1 MSVSASALLSPSNLT
16 HYSASLLLN
25 LSSDSGKSLSL
36 AKLKTLKQSHLS
48 MMGISDFDDQKVIMK
63 AVKEVVKG
71 KRVEGTSLDD
81 KLESEASAE
90 PKPDKTTRKERKSF
104 GRGSFDKKKSSRSSF
119 DRKSQMDK
127 INSMRGELDSDAKAK
142 KLDSLRRRSFD
153 PDQKGSAKNDLM
165 SEVEKNV
172 EADEHAEA
180 RITGMG
186 PKGPRKK
193 MANDTELSF
202 TFSASSTE
210 TAEKAKRKEKA
221 QQYGNSAQRTA
232 KADDGLHKL
241 GVKIIQ
247 AFKDDIKCEK
257 ATIIFFDNLKSE
269 MFFYIGET
277 RYRFSQDSGIAGEVL
292 KSGQILNVPD
302 VYSHPKF
309 NRSLDSQT
317 GFKTKSIL
325 CAPIRSRS
333 GANDVVAVVQMLNK
347 IGDAGAFTD
356 FDEELIGNCSFRVA
370 EALDLQFSTLVNAQ
384 IDMERLSLDDGT
396 GKKKPTYTKEIG
408 EGGAAGDEKP
418 LYEGSRVVSLNRERD
433 SFADVRRKRVD
444 EYGKEIRDSKV
455 GV

>member
-1 MSVSASALLSPSNLT
+1 
-16 HYSASLLLN
+16 
-25 LSSDSGKSLSL
+25 
-36 AKLKTLKQSHLS
+36 
-48 MMGISDFDDQKVIMK
+48 
-63 AVKEVVKG
+63 
-71 KRVEGTSLDD
+71 
-81 KLESEASAE
+81 
-90 PKPDKTTRKERKSF
+90 
-104 GRGSFDKKKSSRSSF
+104 FDKKKSARSSF
-119 DRKSQMDK
+119 DRKQQMEK
-127 INSMRGELDSDAKAK
+127 INSMRGELDNDAKAK

-153 PDQKGSAKNDLM
+153 PDQKGEKKNDLM

-186 PKGPRKK
+186 PKGRKK
-193 MANDTELSF
+193 MGADTELGF
-202 TFSASSTE
+202 TFSKSSAE
-210 TAEKAKRKEKA
+210 TMEKAKRKEKA

-232 KADDGLHKL
+232 KADDGLLKL

-247 AFKDDIKCEK
+247 TFKDDIKCER
-257 ATIIFFDNLKSE
+257 ATIMFFDSLKSE
-269 MFFYIGET
+269 MFFYVGET
-277 RYRFSQDSGIAGEVL
+277 RYRFDMNTGIAGEVL
-292 KSGQILNVPD
+292 KTGSLLNIPD

-309 NRSLDSQT
+309 NKSLDAQT
-317 GFKTKSIL
+317 GFQTKSIL

-347 IGDAGAFTD
+347 KGDGGVFTD

-384 IDMERLSLDDGT
+384 IDMERLSLDEGPS
-396 GKKKPTYTKEIG
+396 KKKTYTSEIGG
-408 EGGAAGDEKP
+408 EGGTGDEKP

-444 EYGKEIRDSKV
+444 EYGKEIRDSKI